1 MKTKQR
7 VICPVCNIK
16 EIDWL
21 EDMCLECE
29 EEMKIQEE
37 LDDIEKIQFN
47 TAENFFTSENLKKI
61 LCPFSTDRLDKKE
74 EKPNGA

>member
-1 MKTKQR
+1 MAKQR
-7 VICPVCNIK
+7 VICPVCNTK

-37 LDDIEKIQFN
+37 LDDIEYSRISM
-47 TAENFFTSENLKKI
+47 ARDFFSNENLKKL
-61 LCPFSTDRLDKKE
+61 LCPFSKEDKDVS
-74 EKPNGA
+74 